1 MTLVQFYLNG
11 SVHNS
16 DVLYF
21 SERDVGTSSLVLC
34 LILGHVY
41 SHGIHTKHE
50 YNYNIHTLHN
60 EIGVVVLLL
69 TLYHHYVHVH

>member
-1 MTLVQFYLNG
+1 MTLVQYYLNG

-34 LILGHVY
+34 LI
-41 SHGIHTKHE
+41 
-50 YNYNIHTLHN
+50 
-60 EIGVVVLLL
+60 
-69 TLYHHYVHVH
+69 HVHMYISHIDNFF